1 MVVLHHVKDLAVI
14 IVQVLVAEDVLQ
26 DVLAVQDA
34 EALALLVVL
43 DAEAV
48 QVVVQDVLEDVLL
61 VQEHVIMLA
70 ATAEGLVQQVVAEA
84 VQQIVLD
91 ALVLAEI
98 QVVQEYAQEAVE

>member
-26 DVLAVQDA
+26 DVLVVLDA
-34 EALALLVVL
+34 EALALLAVP

-61 VQEHVIMLA
+61 VQEHVIMLV
-70 ATAEGLVQQVVAEA
+70 ATAEGLVQQVVPEA
-84 VQQIVLD
+84 VLQIVLD